1 MVNLLKTF
9 GKGILYIIG
18 FPFFLVA
25 LLLFGVVG
33 LFLFAFQ
40 LIKSIIY
47 FFTGQKFFPEL
58 PEDKEL
64 RLRKEAAYA
73 ANNPQNTVQQQQPRQ
88 EDQSIIY
95 PFVEQE
101 PEDEPLP
108 IMEEPEEYRTV
119 EEACFKEPEPELEND
134 ILQSLAR
141 EEPQIEEPEE
151 EPVIEPEET
160 TLETSVP
167 VQEEEP
173 EEVLEEY
180 VPAGTNYESDYEE
193 ENADIGV
200 DIDYDVR

>member
-9 GKGILYIIG
+9 AKGILYIIG
-18 FPFFLVA
+18 LPFFLVA

-33 LFLFAFQ
+33 LFLFLFQ
-40 LIKSIIY
+40 LIKSVIY

-73 ANNPQNTVQQQQPRQ
+73 MNNPQEVPQPQPQQ
-88 EDQSIIY
+88 DNQSIIY
-95 PFVEQE
+95 PYVEQE
-101 PEDEPLP
+101 PEPEP
-108 IMEEPEEYRTV
+108 IIEEPEQYNTI
-119 EEACFKEPEPELEND
+119 EEACFNDSEVELEQEENVFED
-134 ILQSLAR
+134 LMR
-141 EEPQIEEPEE
+141 EEPQVEEPLE
-151 EPVIEPEET
+151 EPILEREET

-167 VQEEEP
+167 MNEEEP
-173 EEVLEEY
+173 EEELEEY
-180 VPAGTNYESDYEE
+180 VPAGTNYESEYEE

>member
-9 GKGILYIIG
+9 AKGILYIIG
-18 FPFFLVA
+18 LPFFLVA

-33 LFLFAFQ
+33 LFLFLFQ

-73 ANNPQNTVQQQQPRQ
+73 MNNPQEVPQPQPQQ
-88 EDQSIIY
+88 DNQSIIY
-95 PFVEQE
+95 PYVEQE
-101 PEDEPLP
+101 PEPEP
-108 IMEEPEEYRTV
+108 IIEEPEQYNTI
-119 EEACFKEPEPELEND
+119 EEACFNDSEVELEQEENVFED
-134 ILQSLAR
+134 LMR
-141 EEPQIEEPEE
+141 EEPQVEEPLE
-151 EPVIEPEET
+151 EPILEREET

-167 VQEEEP
+167 MNEEEP
-173 EEVLEEY
+173 EEELEEY
-180 VPAGTNYESDYEE
+180 VPAGTNYESEYEE

>member
-33 LFLFAFQ
+33 LFLFVFQ
-40 LIKSIIY
+40 LIKSIFY

-64 RLRKEAAYA
+64 RLKKEAAYA
-73 ANNPQNTVQQQQPRQ
+73 ANNPQNNVQQEPQPN
-88 EDQSIIY
+88 DQSIIY
-95 PFVEQE
+95 PFVDQE
-101 PEDEPLP
+101 PEEVPLP
-108 IMEEPEEYRTV
+108 VIEDANEYPNIEDV
-119 EEACFKEPEPELEND
+119 CFNEPEPESELED
-134 ILQSLAR
+134 DLLQSLAR
-141 EEPQIEEPEE
+141 ENTKVE
-151 EPVIEPEET
+151 EPVVEQEET
-160 TLETSVP
+160 TLETAAP
-167 VQEEEP
+167 VEEEP
-173 EEVLEEY
+173 EEELEEY

-193 ENADIGV
+193 ESTEIGV